1 MKNLKY
7 RTKYKIGQTQEY
19 YNGEFYKFIYLSLT
33 MIHHQSNLRGYNKK
47 NKTRS
52 IQSKRYIFAVKYI
65 PPKVFKHL
73 LRLQSKSGN

>member
-47 NKTRS
+47 TK
-52 IQSKRYIFAVKYI
+52 QEAFKVKGT
-65 PPKVFKHL
+65 FLLSNTFHL
-73 LRLQSKSGN
+73 KFSSTF